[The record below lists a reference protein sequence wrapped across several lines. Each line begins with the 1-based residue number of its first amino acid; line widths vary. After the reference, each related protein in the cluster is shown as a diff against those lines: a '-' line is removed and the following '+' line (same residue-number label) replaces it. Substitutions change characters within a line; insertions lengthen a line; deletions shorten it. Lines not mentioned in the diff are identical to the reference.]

1 MIRRRLIAAWRGR
14 DVWIRLRERHDIDNG
29 AYVVAF
35 IEDDRV
41 LNEVALARIPD
52 LIADRR
58 ARGVVVV
65 TDQTWVAEEAG
76 KQAHGVLAVELL
88 TAREIEFLISFYE
101 LYQFTPRLFFV
112 SLSRPSENR
121 LWKMVGVNGLTL
133 ADLVCLSMY
142 RIRGWSGEA
151 LTRG

>member
-1 MIRRRLIAAWRGR
+1 MIVGRLIAAWRGR
-14 DVWIRLRERHDIDNG
+14 AVWIRLRKRYDIDDG

-35 IEDDRV
+35 VEDDHA
-41 LNEVALARIPD
+41 LNEVALARIED

-65 TDQTWVAEEAG
+65 TDQEWVAEQTGQQTGGILGVE
-76 KQAHGVLAVELL
+76 VLAE
-88 TAREIEFLISFYE
+88 RDIEYLISFYE

-112 SLSRPSENR
+112 SLTRPSENR
-121 LWKMVGVNGLTL
+121 LSKMVGVRGLTL
-133 ADLVCLSMY
+133 EDLVCLSMY